1 MCTDQPTN
9 KQHARPLTALEIEL
23 IRRRRSKLSQIE
35 PLKSSKEEGK
45 PLQGLLGKV
54 FRPLAMF
61 FKKLVRKK
69 GSVPNVER
77 QDQTAS
83 ANK

>member
-1 MCTDQPTN
+1 
-9 KQHARPLTALEIEL
+9 
-23 IRRRRSKLSQIE
+23 
-35 PLKSSKEEGK
+35 
-45 PLQGLLGKV
+45 
-54 FRPLAMF
+54 MF

-69 GSVPNVER
+69 GSVPNVEK